1 MHRSRSQAALA
12 SARAAAR
19 VARQAASAVLFE
31 YNARIANSTDAVEGV
46 AAMMENRKPA
56 FRGEQAAKH
65 IGRRFIADTGIR
77 KVPVEDVGVTR
88 RSEVV
93 AIAEGY
99 HRDPEPVPDG
109 ELRCGNLRSRGGR
122 CKSSARTLTATTFAT
137 AKLTVRRRRG
147 NTGSPAGSAT
157 CR

>member
-65 IGRRFIADTGIR
+65 IGRRFIADTGRR
-77 KVPVEDVGVTR
+77 KVPAAELGVTR
-88 RSEVV
+88 RS
-93 AIAEGY
+93 AAGPNAEGY
-99 HRDPEPVPDG
+99 PRPPE
-109 ELRCGNLRSRGGR
+109 
-122 CKSSARTLTATTFAT
+122 
-137 AKLTVRRRRG
+137 
-147 NTGSPAGSAT
+147 
-157 CR
+157 